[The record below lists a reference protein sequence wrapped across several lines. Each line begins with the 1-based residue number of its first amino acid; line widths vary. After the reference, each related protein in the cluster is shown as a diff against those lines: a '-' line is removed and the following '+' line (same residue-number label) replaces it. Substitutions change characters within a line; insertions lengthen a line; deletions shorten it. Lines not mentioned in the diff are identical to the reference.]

1 MSQFVAQPVICANPA
16 KEETLGTVLGWMH
29 NNLKSDSLHPI
40 MQKHGLEKVASSSWY
55 HTQNLLDVLREVYKE
70 PEAMDIFVAIGKQ
83 FAKEYPFASQISTV
97 MDAILNFNTAYH
109 TLHRGIQTDEGIL
122 IQEAEPGTLI
132 ITNNT
137 PWPGEIIF
145 GLLFTLPSRF
155 EPRGRFGVEFL
166 EPDEYLRT
174 VIGVTQK

>member
-1 MSQFVAQPVICANPA
+1 MAQFVAQPVICANPA
-16 KEETLGTVLGWMH
+16 KEETLGVVLGWMH
-29 NNLKSDSLHPI
+29 NNLKSDSLDPI
-40 MQKHGLEKVASSSWY
+40 MQKHGLEKVASNSWY
-55 HTQNLLDVLREVYKE
+55 RTQSLLDVLREVYKE

-83 FAKEYPFASQISTV
+83 FAKAYPFEPQVRTV
-97 MDAILNFNTAYH
+97 MDAILSFNTAYH
-109 TLHRGIQTDEGIL
+109 TLHRGIQADEGIL
-122 IQEAEPGTLI
+122 IQEAGPGRLV

-145 GLLFTLPSRF
+145 GILFTLPSRF
-155 EPRGRFGVEFL
+155 EPRTHFGVEFL